1 MSVGKKSERRSTSAK
16 AWAGR
21 RCDVYRDAG
30 SARVRLPL
38 MISWGLRLPVLRDTD
53 TPALLRRLEAE
64 NAELC
69 RQAAHLALEIYHLT
83 DVTED
88 RLSRRN

>member
-21 RCDVYRDAG
+21 RSGLYRDAG
-30 SARVRLPL
+30 SAGVRLPL
-38 MISWGLRLPVLRDTD
+38 MISCGLLRSVLRDSD
-53 TPALLRRLEAE
+53 APALLRRLEAE

-83 DVTED
+83 ELTEG